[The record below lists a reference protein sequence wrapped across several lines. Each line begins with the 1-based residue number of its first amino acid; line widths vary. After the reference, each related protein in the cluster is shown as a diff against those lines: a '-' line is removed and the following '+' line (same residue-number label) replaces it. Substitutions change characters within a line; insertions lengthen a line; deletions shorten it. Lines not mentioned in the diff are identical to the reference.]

1 MMTTITGTQEKIWTG
16 MAGGESFSQTAT
28 SDLQRWADEYPYFAP
43 VQYFL
48 AARLKNN
55 NSPLAATQLV
65 KTNYY
70 FTNPLW
76 LQLHLQEIF
85 TKVESLQVSPDQIQ
99 EEIKKDGDTGSET
112 RETVESG
119 SKISGILSD
128 QLADFKKPVEP
139 GARLEIDALQGK
151 LHTIDYFASL
161 GIKVD
166 LANMPKDKLTTN
178 LLKFTDWLKQMKQ
191 LDSGNPPQIS
201 SNPEGENAV
210 AETAKNSNQ
219 PREILTEAMAEVLE
233 KQGQLEKAIQLYI
246 KLSFLIPEKSSYFAA
261 KIEQLKGI

>member
-1 MMTTITGTQEKIWTG
+1 MTTMKGTQEKTWAVLA
-16 MAGGESFSQTAT
+16 AGKNFSHTST
-28 SDLQRWADEYPYFAP
+28 SDLQRWAEEYPYFAP

-48 AARLKNN
+48 AARLRNN
-55 NSPLAATQLV
+55 QSPLSATQMV
-65 KTNYY
+65 KSYYY
-70 FTNPLW
+70 FTNPLL
-76 LQLHLQEIF
+76 LQLHFQEKF
-85 TKVESLQVSPDQIQ
+85 TKVESPQISPDPMPA
-99 EEIKKDGDTGSET
+99 EIKKDAESEP
-112 RETVESG
+112 EIQEPFDSG
-119 SKISGILSD
+119 SKISGLLSD
-128 QLADFKKPVEP
+128 QLADFKKPVDP
-139 GARLEIDALQGK
+139 GAKLEIDTLQGK

-166 LANMPKDKLTTN
+166 LANMPKDKLTTH

-191 LDSGNPPQIS
+191 LDSGSVSQIS
-201 SNPEGENAV
+201 SNPEREEAV

-233 KQGQLEKAIQLYI
+233 KQGQLDKAIQLYI